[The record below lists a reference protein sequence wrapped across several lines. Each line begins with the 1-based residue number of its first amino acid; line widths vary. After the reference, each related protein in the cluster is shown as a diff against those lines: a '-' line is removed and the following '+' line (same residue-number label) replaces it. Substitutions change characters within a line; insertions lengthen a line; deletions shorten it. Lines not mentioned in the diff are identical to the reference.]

1 MASYKIRTAGNCP
14 AVLFTIWSPF
24 NIRIGRGNSLPI
36 RLLQAEPFSFA
47 ATKIRIGHGNRCRHD
62 CRRRNHSSLP
72 LRKLESDAGHRSRDG
87 RCRRAIPHCCDDG
100 AAVIRKSGPEIKNHC
115 TLEDVSG
122 QNHAA
127 IPKFTP
133 SNQESLHAKG
143 RKLGKTCSDSQIN
156 PLKSRIDAR
165 EWP

>member
-36 RLLQAEPFSFA
+36 RLLQP
-47 ATKIRIGHGNRCRHD
+47 GHSSLPLRKLESDAGHRSRDDRCRRNNSSLPLRKLESDADHLSRND
-62 CRRRNHSSLP
+62 RCRRNHSSLP

-100 AAVIRKSGPEIKNHC
+100 AAVIRKSGPEIKNRC
-115 TLEDVSG
+115 SNEAVSG
-122 QNHAA
+122 QSMQRFPN
-127 IPKFTP
+127 
-133 SNQESLHAKG
+133 
-143 RKLGKTCSDSQIN
+143 
-156 PLKSRIDAR
+156 
-165 EWP
+165 